1 MGWALFSKPLIPFSI
16 EGWGC
21 VPFLLLDLRPNY
33 GGGNEDNVDL
43 LQKEALEY
51 WLPVCWRN
59 FEKIPH
65 VRGQREATA
74 SWQEGQNCV

>member
-1 MGWALFSKPLIPFSI
+1 MGWALFSKPLIHFSI

-43 LQKEALEY
+43 LQKEALEF
-51 WLPVCWRN
+51 WLPVC
-59 FEKIPH
+59 
-65 VRGQREATA
+65 
-74 SWQEGQNCV
+74 